1 LRSSNGSDASRIEAV
16 EECGMKTIWDVIKA
30 PVITEK
36 ALEMK
41 ESSTETVRDSK
52 NRKDIKRDRQVL
64 AFRVAPDAGKHAIKN
79 AVETIFKVKVDQVRV
94 ANYHGKEVRRG
105 RNTGY
110 KPDWKKA
117 YVTLKPGHVV
127 DYADSI

>member
-1 LRSSNGSDASRIEAV
+1 MA
-16 EECGMKTIWDVIKA
+16 KTIWDVLKA

-41 ESSTETVRDSK
+41 EQSTHDIRDSK
-52 NRKDIKRDRQVL
+52 NKKTIKRNRQVL
-64 AFRVAPDAGKHAIKN
+64 SFRVDGDASKHAIRD
-79 AVETIFKVKVDQVRV
+79 AVEMVFKVKVAQVRV
-94 ANYHGKEVRRG
+94 INYHGKTVRRG
-105 RNTGY
+105 RTQGR

-117 YVTLKPGHVV
+117 YVTLKPGYQV